1 MAAWVYILKC
11 ADRSYYTGVTVNLE
25 RRLDQ
30 HANSASGYT
39 AKRKPFELVWTEEF
53 VNLDDAQA
61 FEHQVKGWRRS
72 KKEALIRGDWP
83 EIQRLAR
90 LKPE

>member
-11 ADRSYYTGVTVNLE
+11 ADNSYYTGVTVDLE

-30 HANSASGYT
+30 HATSATGYT
-39 AKRKPFELVWTEEF
+39 AKRKPLELAWAEEF

-61 FEHQVKGWRRS
+61 FEHQVKGWTRA
-72 KKEALIRGDWP
+72 KKEALMRGDWA

-90 LKPE
+90 KKAD

>member
-1 MAAWVYILKC
+1 MAAWVYILRC
-11 ADRSYYTGVTVNLE
+11 ADRSYYTGVTVNLD

-30 HANSASGYT
+30 HANSATGYT

-53 VNLDDAQA
+53 ANLDDAQA
-61 FEHQVKGWRRS
+61 FERQVKGWRRS
-72 KKEALIRGDWP
+72 KKEALIRGDWS

-90 LKPE
+90 RKPE